1 MSGNT
6 VYIYVRNIVVM
17 QSDVLHVLVV
27 ITENLCIDISLE
39 KMVQTIQLLQGVEK
53 SEQVTVGPEKMDD
66 ILENIRPSS

>member
-6 VYIYVRNIVVM
+6 DYIYVRNIVVM
-17 QSDVLHVLVV
+17 QFDVLHVLVV

>member
-6 VYIYVRNIVVM
+6 VYIYVRNIAVM
-17 QSDVLHVLVV
+17 QFDVLHVLVV